1 MPKRVSH
8 SLLDPVL
15 MPLVPPLYRLLHIP
29 CRFPPEGIVLT
40 GHLIAIVGAVGF
52 AYCSAV
58 WWGGLLVALGVGGN
72 HMCDMVDGTHART
85 TNQCRNGGELLDHF
99 TDPLS
104 FSYWIVGMAIAVDN
118 LYMGLAGVILIYA
131 TAVLTSIRAK
141 LVGRF
146 TLARFGPTEMK
157 VIFVLFGLTMSILT
171 ALSPPSLPPVR
182 AALAFFWTM
191 LAIGLVQLLVNLVRG
206 IREVNREGEPPDTS
220 GWQLGEGAT
229 KSPPRG
235 PEGL

>member
-15 MPLVPPLYRLLHIP
+15 FPLVPPLYRLLHIP
-29 CRFPPEGIVLT
+29 RRFPPEGIVIS
-40 GHLIAIVGAVGF
+40 GHVIAVVGAVGF
-52 AYCSAV
+52 AYCTHV
-58 WWGGLLVALGVGGN
+58 WWGGLLIVLGVGGN

-99 TDPLS
+99 VDPLS
-104 FSYWIVGMAIAVDN
+104 FSYWVVGLAIAVGN
-118 LYMGLAGVILIYA
+118 LYMGLAGVIILYA

-157 VIFVLFGLTMSILT
+157 AVFVLFGLTMAILT
-171 ALSPPSLPPVR
+171 AAPGSASGGAPGDAPHT
-182 AALAFFWTM
+182 AALAFFWVM
-191 LAIGLVQLLVNLVRG
+191 LAIGLVQLVVNLVRG
-206 IREVNREGEPPDTS
+206 VREVNREGEAPDTS
-220 GWQLGEGAT
+220 PWELKGRDTPG
-229 KSPPRG
+229 S
-235 PEGL
+235 